1 MILLHG
7 HSSIRFDVRVDTY
20 VPMYSTGKGRV
31 TFIIGGDCKL
41 SAMIKTEYDATRIKH
56 QIQDEMQRLAEKLTS
71 QASDSIENLR
81 SNYKGYD
88 CEFSINFE
96 ERSINFK
103 QA

>member
-1 MILLHG
+1 MLHG
-7 HSSIRFDVRVDTY
+7 HSSVRFDVRVDTY
-20 VPMYSTGKGRV
+20 VPMYSTGRGRV
-31 TFIIGGDCKL
+31 TFIISGDCRV
-41 SAMIKTEYDATRIKH
+41 SSMIKTEYDANRIKE
-56 QIQDEMQRLAEKLTS
+56 QVADEMQRLAGRLTS

-96 ERSINFK
+96 ERGINFK